1 MQRDYSPFTPGIPVP
16 VEFFVGRQAE
26 ITHLRDKIIRA
37 SKGQLQI
44 AFLSG
49 ERGIGKSSLAS
60 FVRHLVERENQI
72 LGLHTFLGGVTT
84 LTEMVRRVFDR
95 LLKDS
100 LDKTWHERVK
110 DFFGDHIREVGLFG
124 VSLEFDAGPSELT
137 RMVHDFAP
145 ALRSLSKRLHDKKKG
160 LLIILDDI
168 NGLATSEDFA
178 NWLKSLVDEIA
189 TSSAL
194 LPLCLVLVG
203 LEERRQSLIKLQPSL
218 ARVFDLISIEPW
230 SNEETREFYLNSF
243 SKVGITVEDDA
254 LELLIRY
261 TGGLPAMAHEIGDA
275 VFKKIWTD
283 CLDRVSTFMGIS
295 DAVSI
300 IGRKYVEPQVFRF
313 IRSERYRSILRKV
326 VESTNTEKLIF
337 QRQELLSLLSQ
348 SEKGVFG
355 NFIRKMKEM
364 GVITDVPEMGRGCY
378 RFCNRLYFSYFR
390 LEADA
395 EKKRH
400 VAEK

>member
-26 ITHLRDKIIRA
+26 ITHLRDKIVRA

-60 FVRHLVERENQI
+60 FVRHLAERENQV

-100 LDKTWHERVK
+100 LDKAWHEKVK
-110 DFFGDHIREVGLFG
+110 GFFGDHIREVGLFG
-124 VSLEFDAGPSELT
+124 VSLEFGAGPSDLE

-145 ALRSLSKRLHDKKKG
+145 ALRNLSNRLQHKKKG

-168 NGLATSEDFA
+168 NGLAASEDFA

-189 TSSAL
+189 TSSAP
-194 LPLCLVLVG
+194 LPLCLLLVG
-203 LEERRQSLIKLQPSL
+203 MEERRQSLIDLQPSL

-230 SNEETREFYLNSF
+230 SDEETREFYVSSF
-243 SKVGITVEDDA
+243 SKVGITVDDNA
-254 LELLIRY
+254 LEDLVEY
-261 TGGLPAMAHEIGDA
+261 TGGLPVIAHEIGDA
-275 VFKKIWTD
+275 VFKQTAGG
-283 CLDRVSTFMGIS
+283 CVDRDSAISGIIT
-295 DAVSI
+295 AAKVV
-300 IGRKYVEPQVFRF
+300 GRKHVEPQVFQF
-313 IRSERYRSILRKV
+313 IQSTRYSSILLSV
-326 VESTNTEKLIF
+326 VKDIENVVF
-337 QRQELLSLLSQ
+337 QRQKVLSSLGEDEKKVFDNFIAKMKKLGVIAGVP
-348 SEKGVFG
+348 EKGKG
-355 NFIRKMKEM
+355 Y
-364 GVITDVPEMGRGCY
+364 Y
-378 RFCNRLYFSYFR
+378 RFCNRLHFLYFMLLGMTAR
-390 LEADA
+390 QNHE
-395 EKKRH
+395 
-400 VAEK
+400 

>member
-26 ITHLRDKIIRA
+26 ITHLRDKIVRA

-60 FVRHLVERENQI
+60 FVRHLAERENQV

-100 LDKTWHERVK
+100 LDKAWHEKVK
-110 DFFGDHIREVGLFG
+110 GFFGDHIREVGLFG
-124 VSLEFDAGPSELT
+124 VSLEFGAGPSDLE

-145 ALRSLSKRLHDKKKG
+145 ALRNLSNRLQHKKKG

-168 NGLATSEDFA
+168 NGLAASEDFA

-189 TSSAL
+189 TSSAP
-194 LPLCLVLVG
+194 LPLCLLLVG
-203 LEERRQSLIKLQPSL
+203 MEERRQSLIDLQPSL

-230 SNEETREFYLNSF
+230 SDEETREFYVSSF
-243 SKVGITVEDDA
+243 SKVGITVDDDA
-254 LELLIRY
+254 LEDLVEY
-261 TGGLPAMAHEIGDA
+261 TGGLPVIAHEIGDA
-275 VFKKIWTD
+275 VFKQTAGG
-283 CLDRVSTFMGIS
+283 CVDRDSAISGIIT
-295 DAVSI
+295 AAKVV
-300 IGRKYVEPQVFRF
+300 GRKHVEPQVFQF
-313 IRSERYRSILRKV
+313 IQSTRYSSILLSV
-326 VESTNTEKLIF
+326 VK
-337 QRQELLSLLSQ
+337 
-348 SEKGVFG
+348 
-355 NFIRKMKEM
+355 
-364 GVITDVPEMGRGCY
+364 D
-378 RFCNRLYFSYFR
+378 
-390 LEADA
+390 
-395 EKKRH
+395 
-400 VAEK
+400 